1 MMLKRS
7 RIEAM
12 AMDLEGEVV
21 EGVRVVSAKKEAEE
35 GVVVIGLKQ
44 KEAADS
50 KTTEVLDLTMTEMV
64 ILTGLVDK
72 EIILIMNETTDQAFK
87 TREDFIM
94 IGRREQDLIGKG
106 AELEVALE
114 EVEVDLT
121 KDKIL
126 IGSEE
131 VANKWMNLEAQKEVV
146 RTAIL
151 VVLVFLAFIQGPQL
165 QKEWMMLMIDRRVT
179 MNISTMPTTLEALLT
194 VPTAGRLIEIEVLEG
209 WIM

>member
-1 MMLKRS
+1 
-7 RIEAM
+7 M

-179 MNISTMPTTLEALLT
+179 MNISTMPTTLEALIT